1 MSECRTREEKKE
13 KTKMVIFQY
22 KFAVFWRQIK
32 SKNGEKRKILEVY
45 KELKNKRE
53 SRIES
58 KMYEEVKK
66 LKENIGKIRTKI

>member
-1 MSECRTREEKKE
+1 
-13 KTKMVIFQY
+13 MVIFQY